1 MPGFAERTT
10 RDNTGSKGCRLS
22 DRLGEAVEFARR
34 HHGAQVRK
42 GTETPYLFHLLAVAA
57 LAIED
62 ASSDVG
68 LADRLDDVAVAAV
81 LHDTLEDTAA
91 TPEELEELFGREVRC
106 IVEGCSDACDPA
118 RKPPWRTRKEAYLT
132 QLEDADD
139 AVLCVALADKLH
151 NARCIVADVTTW
163 GPGVWDRFSAGPA
176 DQVWY
181 FDAVV
186 RVMTARRPGRA
197 TDELAGTVARLG
209 DLAGRD
215 LPLG

>member
-1 MPGFAERTT
+1 MSGCPASTT
-10 RDNTGSKGCRLS
+10 RGDTGSTVGRLS

-34 HHGAQVRK
+34 HHGAQIRK
-42 GTETPYLFHLLAVAA
+42 GTETPYLSHLLAVAA
-57 LAIED
+57 LAIDD
-62 ASSDVG
+62 AASDLG
-68 LADRLDDVAVAAV
+68 LADRLDDVAAAAV

-91 TPEELEELFGREVRC
+91 TPDELEDRFGREVRR

-118 RKPPWRTRKEAYLT
+118 GTPPWRARKEVYLA

-139 AVLCVALADKLH
+139 AVLCVVLADKQH
-151 NARCIVADVTTW
+151 NARCIVADVTNL

-181 FDAVV
+181 YKAVV

-197 TDELAGTVARLG
+197 TDGLVSTVARLG
-209 DLAGRD
+209 DLARRN
-215 LPLG
+215 LLLG